1 MPEARSRYVC
11 QSCGYEAPRWL
22 GRCPQCGQWNTL
34 VEEPLP
40 GRAPGGRAWIPESAA
55 PVAITAVEARPRP
68 RFGTGSA
75 EMDRVLGGG
84 VVPGSLV
91 LIGGDP
97 GVGKS
102 TLLLQV
108 SRAVSREA
116 RVLYISGEESVQQ
129 IRLRAERLGSLSDQ
143 LLVMA
148 HTDLD
153 DITRRIGEVVPRL
166 AVVDS
171 IQTVYRADLGS
182 APGSVSQVRE
192 CAAELLRVAKA
203 TGVAIFIVGHVTKG
217 GEIAGPRVLEHM
229 VDAVL
234 YLDGDRHH
242 AYRVLRAHKNRFGSA
257 SEMGVFEMAESG
269 LIDVPNPS
277 GFFLAERPQGVP
289 GSVVTACLE
298 GMRPLLVEVQALVSP
313 TPFAVPRR
321 MVAGLDAGRAVL
333 MAAVLEKR
341 LGLHL
346 GNQDAYVKLA
356 GGVKIDEPAVD
367 LAVAVALA
375 SSFRDLPVRP
385 DVVVTG
391 EVGLAGEV
399 RGIPRVAERVREAER
414 VGFGRFILPASGLR
428 SLERM
433 GWQGKIQVE
442 GVSGVG
448 EALELVLG

>member
-22 GRCPQCGQWNTL
+22 GRCPQCGQWNSL
-34 VEEPLP
+34 VEEPVVVRHGA
-40 GRAPGGRAWIPESAA
+40 GRSWTGESAP
-55 PVAITAVEARPRP
+55 PVAITAVAAQARPR
-68 RFGTGSA
+68 FSTGSA

-97 GVGKS
+97 GIGKS

-108 SRAVSREA
+108 SGAVSREA
-116 RVLYISGEESVQQ
+116 PVLYISGEESVHQ
-129 IRLRAERLGSLSDQ
+129 IRMRAERLGALSPN

-148 HTDLD
+148 DTDLD
-153 DITRRIGEVVPRL
+153 GILQRLGEVRPRL

-171 IQTVYRADLGS
+171 IQTVYRPELSS

-192 CAAELLRVAKA
+192 CAAELLRVAKSS
-203 TGVAIFIVGHVTKG
+203 GVAIFVVGHVTKG
-217 GEIAGPRVLEHM
+217 GELAGPRVLEHM
-229 VDAVL
+229 VDTVL

-242 AYRVLRAHKNRFGSA
+242 AYRLLRCQKNRFGSA
-257 SEMGVFEMAESG
+257 SEMGVFEMLESG
-269 LIDVPNPS
+269 LVDVPNPS
-277 GFFLAERPQGVP
+277 GFFLAERPERVP

-298 GMRPLLVEVQALVSP
+298 GARPLMVEVQALVSP

-321 MVAGLDAGRAVL
+321 LVAGVDPGRAVL
-333 MAAVLEKR
+333 VAAVLEKR
-341 LGLHL
+341 LGMHL
-346 GNQDAYVKLA
+346 GNQDAYVKVA
-356 GGVKIDEPAVD
+356 GGVRIEEPAVD

-385 DVVVTG
+385 GVAVAG

-399 RGIPRVAERVREAER
+399 RGIPRVAERLREAQR
-414 VGFGRFILPASGLR
+414 VGFTTFVLPASSAR
-428 SLERM
+428 SLDRM
-433 GWQGKIQVE
+433 GWQGKIEVAAISQVA
-442 GVSGVG
+442 
-448 EALELVLG
+448 EALDVVLG

>member
-1 MPEARSRYVC
+1 MPESRSRFVC
-11 QSCGYEAPRWL
+11 QSCGYEAARWL
-22 GRCPQCGQWNTL
+22 GRCPQCGQWNSL
-34 VEEPLP
+34 VEEPFPSRPPP
-40 GRAPGGRAWIPESAA
+40 GRAWVEEST
-55 PVAITAVEARPRP
+55 PPLAITAVEAQPRP
-68 RFGTGSA
+68 RFSTGSG

-97 GVGKS
+97 GIGKS

-108 SRAVSREA
+108 SHAVSREA

-129 IRLRAERLGSLSDQ
+129 IRLRAERLGALSSQ

-148 HTDLD
+148 HTDLE
-153 DITRRIGEVVPRL
+153 RIVHRLGEVQPRL

-192 CAAELLRVAKA
+192 CTAELLRVAKA

-229 VDAVL
+229 VDTVL

-242 AYRVLRAHKNRFGSA
+242 AYRVLRAYKNRFGSA
-257 SEMGVFEMAESG
+257 SELGVFEMAESG
-269 LIDVPNPS
+269 MADVPNPS
-277 GFFLAERPQGVP
+277 GFFLAERPERVP

-313 TPFAVPRR
+313 TPFSVPRR
-321 MVAGLDAGRAVL
+321 MVSGVDPGRVVL

-341 LGLHL
+341 LGMHL
-346 GNQDAYVKLA
+346 GNQDAYVKVA
-356 GGVKIDEPAVD
+356 GGVKIEEPAVD

-375 SSFRDLPVRP
+375 SSFRDLPVRAG
-385 DVVVTG
+385 VVVAG

-399 RGIPRVAERVREAER
+399 RGIPRVGERLREAER
-414 VGFGRFILPASGLR
+414 VGFNCFVLPASSTR
-428 SLERM
+428 SLERT
-433 GWQGKIQVE
+433 GWQGKIEVA
-442 GVSGVG
+442 GVSQVA
-448 EALELVLG
+448 EALDLVLS

>member
-22 GRCPQCGQWNTL
+22 GRCPQCGQWNSL

-40 GRAPGGRAWIPESAA
+40 VRSPPGRAWVAESA
-55 PVAITAVEARPRP
+55 PPLAITAVEAQPRP
-68 RFGTGSA
+68 RFPTGSA

-84 VVPGSLV
+84 VVPGSVV

-97 GVGKS
+97 GIGKS

-108 SRAVSREA
+108 SCAVSREA
-116 RVLYISGEESVQQ
+116 PALYISGEESVQQ
-129 IRLRAERLGSLSDQ
+129 IRMRAERLGALSPQ

-148 HTDLD
+148 DTDLEG
-153 DITRRIGEVVPRL
+153 IVRRLGEVEPRL

-171 IQTVYRADLGS
+171 IQTVYRAELAS

-192 CAAELLRVAKA
+192 CTAELLRVAKSS
-203 TGVAIFIVGHVTKG
+203 GVAIFVVGHVTKG

-229 VDAVL
+229 VDTVL

-242 AYRVLRAHKNRFGSA
+242 AYRVLRSQKNRFGSA
-257 SEMGVFEMAESG
+257 SEMGVFEMVESG
-269 LIDVPNPS
+269 LMDVPNPS
-277 GFFLAERPQGVP
+277 GFFLAERPERVP

-321 MVAGLDAGRAVL
+321 MVAGVDAGRAVL

-341 LGLHL
+341 LGMHL
-346 GNQDAYVKLA
+346 GNQDAYVKVA
-356 GGVKIDEPAVD
+356 GGVKIEEPAVD

-385 DVVVTG
+385 GVAVAG

-399 RGIPRVAERVREAER
+399 RGIPRVGERLREAQR
-414 VGFGRFILPASGLR
+414 VGFTAFVLPVSSVR
-428 SLERM
+428 SLDRM
-433 GWQGKIQVE
+433 GWQGKIRVE